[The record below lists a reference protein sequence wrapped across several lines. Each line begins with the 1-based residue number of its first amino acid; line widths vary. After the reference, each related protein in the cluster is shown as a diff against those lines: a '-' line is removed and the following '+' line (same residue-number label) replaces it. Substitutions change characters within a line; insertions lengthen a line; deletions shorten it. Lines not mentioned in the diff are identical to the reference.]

1 MKAKVTP
8 ATGVIGTSGI
18 AATSDI
24 AATPPDWTRGGAG
37 IVYQACA
44 RCSQVWYFR
53 RSFCP
58 GCGAAGPRDLR
69 SEGRGTIHAG
79 TLVHRAPTDEFRAL
93 APDRIVLVDVDEGF
107 RMMGH
112 GEPGLAIG
120 ERVQCGFK
128 PLGDRLL
135 PYFEK
140 ETE

>member
-1 MKAKVTP
+1 MTAKEPP
-8 ATGVIGTSGI
+8 ATDAGTTPGL
-18 AATSDI
+18 AA
-24 AATPPDWTRGGAG
+24 APPDWIGGDAG

-44 RCSQVWYFR
+44 RCAQVWYFR

-58 GCGAAGPRDLR
+58 ACGAAGPRELA
-69 SEGRGTIHAG
+69 SAGRGQVHAD

-93 APDRIVLVDVDEGF
+93 APYRIVLVDIDEGF

-120 ERVQCGFK
+120 DRVQCGFK

-140 ETE
+140 EPA